1 MTTTLADLA
10 RERCARGAK
19 ALHEAEIQ
27 QLIALLPGWES
38 AGLEIVKTCR
48 FANYHET
55 IAFVNAVAWIA
66 HREDHHPDLS
76 VHYNRCQVAWS
87 THDAGGLT
95 RNDFIC
101 AAKIETLLAN

>member
-1 MTTTLADLA
+1 MTTLADLA
-10 RERCARGAK
+10 RERCARGTK

-38 AGLEIVKTCR
+38 AGLEIVKICR

-66 HREDHHPDLS
+66 HREDHHPDLG

-101 AAKIETLLAN
+101 AAKIEALLAN